1 MDNNAPCTVV
11 LLGKMKPGAPEMP
24 EFQEYMS
31 RSAANSEAH
40 GGKLIAQYQFAENLG
55 HGATPDMMFV
65 GEYASREIAE
75 SVFTNDEYMS
85 IKPLRDAAFEEVK
98 ILICA

>member
-1 MDNNAPCTVV
+1 MNNDAPCTVV
-11 LLGKMKPGAPEMP
+11 LLGKLKPGAPEMP

-31 RSAANSEAH
+31 RSAGNSNAH
-40 GGKLIAQYQFAENLG
+40 GGKLVAQYQFTKNLG

-75 SVFTNDEYMS
+75 AVFTSDEYKS
-85 IKPLRDAAFEEVK
+85 IIPLRDAAFEEVK